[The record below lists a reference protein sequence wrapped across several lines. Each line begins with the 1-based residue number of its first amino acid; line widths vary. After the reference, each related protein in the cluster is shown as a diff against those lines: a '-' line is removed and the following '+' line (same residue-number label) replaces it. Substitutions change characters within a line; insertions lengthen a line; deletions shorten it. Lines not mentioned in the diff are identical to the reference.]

1 MNIWNLFLAPGLSGS
16 ASSELT
22 GTVYSKTQVSFT
34 FLLVYFF
41 LGGKL
46 EQTFPELTDSE
57 MAAYVLDQGSS
68 NLSLEVGSAAE
79 FSSNPDQ
86 TPYLWLSNDLED
98 AD

>member
-1 MNIWNLFLAPGLSGS
+1 M
-16 ASSELT
+16 
-22 GTVYSKTQVSFT
+22 Q
-34 FLLVYFF
+34 
-41 LGGKL
+41 
-46 EQTFPELTDSE
+46 QTFPELTDSE